1 MERYALQKQK
11 DDESLAVVQ
20 RRLREAEEA
29 SRVERAAFEK
39 LLENAKV
46 LAKAEGR
53 AEAEKAAAEA
63 AKKAAEDAEIAKK
76 EAVGEAVAAFV
87 AEGWKAEA
95 QKAWVAA
102 VVEASVEEWVRGPG
116 AMWLAQKG
124 KEYNDGGE
132 YFTQSLIYRR
142 LARHLG
148 ADPSAFDPAAYGL
161 PPLQPDTRVPL
172 PEGTSRPDLEDTVL
186 MAECSDEEEDAAGD
200 ATSKPA
206 DGGDA
211 AATDDVVI
219 M

>member
-11 DDESLAVVQ
+11 DDEALAVAQ
-20 RRLREAEEA
+20 RRLWEAEEA

-39 LLENAKV
+39 ILENAKV

-53 AEAEKAAAEA
+53 AEAEKAAAES

-87 AEGWKAEA
+87 AEVWKVEA

-102 VVEASVEEWVRGPG
+102 VVEASIEEWVRGPG
-116 AMWLAQKG
+116 VMWLAQKG
-124 KEYNDGGE
+124 KEYYDGSE
-132 YFTQSLIYRR
+132 YFTQALIYRR

-148 ADPSAFDPAAYGL
+148 TDPSAFDPEAYGL

-172 PEGTSRPDLEDTVL
+172 PEGIDRPDLEDTVL
-186 MAECSDEEEDAAGD
+186 MAECSDEEEDVVGD

-211 AATDDVVI
+211 AVNDDVVI
-219 M
+219 V